1 MHALDEVRRYAAA
14 ARVARGIRSLPPSL
28 SSADAFAITQRPP
41 WFGGDSL
48 HADQKPDEI
57 VWLLE
62 RLREEMP
69 RTVLEIGMANG
80 GTLFLWSR
88 IAAPDALLVG
98 VDVQAMVGRLGK
110 HSPWSLVRRS
120 FARERQRVELVDGA
134 DSHDERTLECVR
146 ALLAGRTVDFLFID
160 GDHRYDSVARDFEL
174 YAPLVRPGGLI
185 GLHDVAAAA
194 SPDTE
199 GTARFWREL
208 KMRGTTEERVAGGAP
223 GYGIGVYRVPTAA

>member
-1 MHALDEVRRYAAA
+1 M
-14 ARVARGIRSLPPSL
+14 
-28 SSADAFAITQRPP
+28 DAFEITQGLP

-62 RLREEMP
+62 KLLEEPP

-88 IAAPDALLVG
+88 VATSDALLVG
-98 VDVQAMVGRLGK
+98 VDMRTMVGRLGRR
-110 HSPWSLVRRS
+110 SPWALVRRS
-120 FARERQRVELVDGA
+120 FARDRQRVELVDGA
-134 DSHDERTLECVR
+134 DSHDERTVAR
-146 ALLAGRTVDFLFID
+146 VQALLGARSVDFLFID
-160 GDHRYDSVARDFEL
+160 GDHRYESVARDFTL

-185 GLHDVAAAA
+185 GFHDIAADA
-194 SPDTE
+194 SPDTT

-208 KMRGTTEERVAGGAP
+208 KMHGTTEERVGDGAP
-223 GYGIGVYRVPTAA
+223 GYGIGLYRVPATT